1 MSSSG
6 TSDRLDLA
14 RDLPTSAQDVVSL
27 RRARQG
33 GAVDTASYLRF
44 LASLPAPA
52 AQALVSRRPSWGE
65 PFDLRPRPR
74 QAAAYDTSSA
84 GSE

>member
-6 TSDRLDLA
+6 TSDRLDLE

-27 RRARQG
+27 RGARQRG
-33 GAVDTASYLRF
+33 SVDTASYLRF
-44 LASLPAPA
+44 LSSLPAPA
-52 AQALVSRRPSWGE
+52 AQALASRGPSRGD
-65 PFDLRPRPR
+65 PFDLQPRPR

-84 GSE
+84 GIE